1 MGSSIVD
8 KDQMAGAWREIR
20 GKVKAQW
27 GKLTDDD
34 LKQLEGNVQQL
45 AGKLQQRYGLARA
58 EAERQVQQFRREIN
72 WNDDEVAEDADD

>member
-1 MGSSIVD
+1 MNQ
-8 KDQMAGAWREIR
+8 DQVAGAWREIR
-20 GKVKAQW
+20 GKLKAQW

-58 EAERQVQQFRREIN
+58 EAERQVQDFQRQMN
-72 WNDDEVAEDADD
+72 TDDNEDADSDDSKD

>member
-1 MGSSIVD
+1 MNS
-8 KDQMAGAWREIR
+8 DQMAGAWLEIR

-45 AGKLQQRYGLARA
+45 AGKLQQRYGLARPA
-58 EAERQVQQFRREIN
+58 AERQVQEFRRQIN
-72 WNDDEVAEDADD
+72 WNDDQDQVAEDAEQ

>member
-1 MGSSIVD
+1 MNSDQIV
-8 KDQMAGAWREIR
+8 GAWREIR
-20 GKVKAQW
+20 GKMRAQW

-58 EAERQVQQFRREIN
+58 EAERQVQEFRRQNN
-72 WNDDEVAEDADD
+72 WNDDPTAEDA

>member
-1 MGSSIVD
+1 MNN
-8 KDQMAGAWREIR
+8 DQVAGAWREIR

-58 EAERQVQQFRREIN
+58 EAERQVQDFRREIN
-72 WNDDEVAEDADD
+72 WNTDESAEDTED

>member
-1 MGSSIVD
+1 MNN
-8 KDQMAGAWREIR
+8 DQVAGAWREIR

-34 LKQLEGNVQQL
+34 LKQLEGNLQQL

-58 EAERQVQQFRREIN
+58 DAERQVQDFRREIN
-72 WNDDEVAEDADD
+72 WNDSQPADDTED

>member
-1 MGSSIVD
+1 MNN
-8 KDQMAGAWREIR
+8 DQVAGAWREIR

-45 AGKLQQRYGLARA
+45 AGKLQQRYGFARA
-58 EAERQVQQFRREIN
+58 EAERQVQDFRREIN
-72 WNDDEVAEDADD
+72 WNDNEPTEDTED

>member
-1 MGSSIVD
+1 MNN
-8 KDQMAGAWREIR
+8 DQLAGAWREIR

-58 EAERQVQQFRREIN
+58 EAERQVQDFRREIN
-72 WNDDEVAEDADD
+72 WNDNEPTEDTED

>member
-1 MGSSIVD
+1 MNN
-8 KDQMAGAWREIR
+8 DQVAGAWREIR

-58 EAERQVQQFRREIN
+58 EAERQVQDFRREIN
-72 WNDDEVAEDADD
+72 WNDNEPTEDTED

>member
-1 MGSSIVD
+1 MNN
-8 KDQMAGAWREIR
+8 DQAAGAWREIR

-34 LKQLEGNVQQL
+34 LKQLEGNLQQL

-58 EAERQVQQFRREIN
+58 EAERQVQDFRREIN
-72 WNDDEVAEDADD
+72 SNDSQPADDTED

>member
-1 MGSSIVD
+1 MNS
-8 KDQMAGAWREIR
+8 DQMAGTWREIR

-34 LKQLEGNVQQL
+34 LKQLQGNVQQL

-58 EAERQVQQFRREIN
+58 EAERQVEEFRRQN
-72 WNDDEVAEDADD
+72 NLSDDQATDDAED

>member
-1 MGSSIVD
+1 MNN
-8 KDQMAGAWREIR
+8 DQVAGAWREVR

-58 EAERQVQQFRREIN
+58 EAERQVQDFRREIN
-72 WNDDEVAEDADD
+72 WNDNEPTEDTED

>member
-1 MGSSIVD
+1 VNNE
-8 KDQMAGAWREIR
+8 QMAGAWRQIR

-34 LKQLEGNVQQL
+34 LKQLEGNAEQL

-58 EAERQVQQFRREIN
+58 EAERQVQEFRRQIN
-72 WNDDEVAEDADD
+72 WNSDEGDDEAAGD

>member
-1 MGSSIVD
+1 MNN
-8 KDQMAGAWREIR
+8 DQLAGAWREIR

-58 EAERQVQQFRREIN
+58 EAERQVQDFRREIN
-72 WNDDEVAEDADD
+72 WNDNEPTEDSED